1 MRLTVTD
8 VRDLTQVLT
17 LHPEWLGEV
26 RRLVLTAEL
35 LALPDLVRE
44 LAEAQ
49 EQSEQ
54 RLGRLEATVQ
64 ALAEAQA
71 RTEARLESLTVHV
84 ESLTVHVESLTVR
97 VESLTVRVESLTSSV
112 EDLVK
117 SQKQIV
123 DTMGGMKGRLLEIT
137 YRERVVAYFGRM
149 LRRPHVVSIN
159 DLWETLE
166 NRLSKFELDDLLE
179 LDLLV
184 QGRPR
189 ERPELGDVW
198 LAVEVSS
205 VVDKGDVERAQRRA
219 ALLCKAGYRA
229 APLVAGEAQ
238 TQGAT
243 GLIETAP
250 IVVMVDGQSEGWE
263 AALAA
268 LA

>member
-1 MRLTVTD
+1 MAFTVTD
-8 VRDLTQVLT
+8 VRDLTHVLT

-49 EQSEQ
+49 KQSEQ

-71 RTEARLESLTVHV
+71 RTEACLK
-84 ESLTVHVESLTVR
+84 
-97 VESLTVRVESLTSSV
+97 SLTSSV

-123 DTMGGMKGRLLEIT
+123 DTVGGMKGRMLEIT
-137 YRERVVAYFGRM
+137 YRERVVSYFGRM

-159 DLWETLE
+159 DLWDTLE

-219 ALLCKAGYRA
+219 ALLCKAGFRA

-243 GLIETAP
+243 GLGETAP
-250 IVVMVDGQSEGWE
+250 IVVMVDGHSEGWE

>member
-1 MRLTVTD
+1 MAFTVTD

-44 LAEAQ
+44 LVEAQ
-49 EQSEQ
+49 KQSEQ

-71 RTEARLESLTVHV
+71 RTEACLK
-84 ESLTVHVESLTVR
+84 
-97 VESLTVRVESLTSSV
+97 SLTSSV

-123 DTMGGMKGRLLEIT
+123 DTVGGMKGRMLEIT

-205 VVDKGDVERAQRRA
+205 VVDKGDVERAQQRA

-229 APLVAGEAQ
+229 VPVVAGDAL

-243 GLIETAP
+243 ELVRDAP
-250 IVVMVDGQSEGWE
+250 VVLLLDGRSKGWE
-263 AALAA
+263 PALAA
-268 LA
+268 ASA